1 MMKVV
6 IIGNGIAG
14 TFSAQN
20 IRAQDEDIEILIIS
34 QEEYPYYTRVKLPE
48 LISDKLTIKDLIVF
62 KEDWYES
69 RNIKTLLGKNIK
81 SISAEEKHI
90 IIEGENDPISYDK
103 LILAT
108 GAYSNIPPIKNA
120 KEMVGKGVFTL
131 RNIKDALTIK
141 SYIIDKQ
148 VKNAVII
155 GGGLL
160 GLELAK
166 QIQECNLDTTI
177 VEFFPRLLP
186 RQLDAESGVFLKEE
200 IESMGINVILD
211 SITEEIVGKDSVE
224 KIRIKNKP
232 EIDTDIVLI
241 QAGVRPDIKLAKEV
255 KLETNMGIIVNEFLE
270 TSNEDIYAVGDCIE
284 YKGQVW
290 GIIPA
295 CIEQSKIVAAAVVGK
310 LKKEYSATIPKNTLK
325 IVGIDLTSIG
335 IFDPEDTKQ
344 IGAGWQILK
353 NANKKKKY
361 YKKVVLDGNTLKGAI
376 IMGEKKAVPYINRNI
391 EMVIQEEE
399 LRSAIE
405 IYKWVCGGCANIYD
419 EGKMKLLF
427 LNLPED
433 WKCDCGASKDKF
445 VRKPPEEKD

>member
-1 MMKVV
+1 MKVV

-14 TFSAQN
+14 TFTAQN
-20 IRAQDEDIEILIIS
+20 IRAQDKEIEIVILA

-48 LISDKLTIKDLIVF
+48 LISKKLEIHNLIVF

-69 RNIKTLLGKNIK
+69 QNIKTRLNTKVKAINP
-81 SISAEEKHI
+81 EENHI
-90 IIEGENDPISYDK
+90 IIEGESDPISYDK
-103 LILAT
+103 LVLAT
-108 GAYSNIPPIKNA
+108 GSYSNIPPIQNA
-120 KEMVGKGVFTL
+120 KELVGKGVFTL
-131 RNIKDALTIK
+131 RNIKDALTIQ
-141 SYIIDKQ
+141 SYIETQ
-148 VKNAVII
+148 NVKKAVII

-166 QIQECNLDTTI
+166 QIKDHDLDTTI

-200 IESMGINVILD
+200 IESMGIKVILD
-211 SITEEIVGKDSVE
+211 ARTEEIVGKDSVE
-224 KIRIKNKP
+224 KVRIKDKP

-241 QAGVRPDIKLAKEV
+241 QAGVRPDIRLAKEA

-270 TSNEDIYAVGDCIE
+270 TSDENICAVGDCIE
-284 YKGQVW
+284 YNGQVW

-295 CIEQSKIVAAAVVGK
+295 CIEQSKIIAASVVGK
-310 LKKEYSATIPKNTLK
+310 NEKYTATIPKNTLK

-344 IGAGWQILK
+344 IGPGWQILK

-361 YKKVVLDGNTLKGAI
+361 YKKVVLEGNKLKGAI
-376 IMGEKKAVPYINRNI
+376 ILGEKKAVPYINRNI
-391 EMVIQEEE
+391 EMDIHEEE

-405 IYKWVCGGCANIYD
+405 IYKWVCGGCGYIYD

-427 LNLPED
+427 LNLPKD